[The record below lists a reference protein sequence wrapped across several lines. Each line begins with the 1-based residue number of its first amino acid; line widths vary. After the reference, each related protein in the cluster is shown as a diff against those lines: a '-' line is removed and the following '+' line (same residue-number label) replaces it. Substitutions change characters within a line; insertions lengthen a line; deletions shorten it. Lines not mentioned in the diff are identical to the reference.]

1 MNEQG
6 LSAYQAAAFE
16 VSKFSC
22 CQDLEVSQ
30 SDTLAAESL
39 ASMPVS
45 LRRLMLQDCFSV
57 PASALTS
64 IKRLSALEE
73 LSLHR
78 LPKAGGDDALQLLA
92 LQLPTG
98 LTSLEFSNCSKC
110 KVSAVSSVNG
120 AVIFVG
126 RP

>member
-1 MNEQG
+1 
-6 LSAYQAAAFE
+6 
-16 VSKFSC
+16 
-22 CQDLEVSQ
+22 
-30 SDTLAAESL
+30 
-39 ASMPVS
+39 MPVS

-57 PASALTS
+57 PASALAS

-92 LQLPTG
+92 LQLPAS
-98 LTSLEFSNCSKC
+98 LTSLEFSDFSKC

-120 AVIFVG
+120 AAIFVG
-126 RP
+126 QP